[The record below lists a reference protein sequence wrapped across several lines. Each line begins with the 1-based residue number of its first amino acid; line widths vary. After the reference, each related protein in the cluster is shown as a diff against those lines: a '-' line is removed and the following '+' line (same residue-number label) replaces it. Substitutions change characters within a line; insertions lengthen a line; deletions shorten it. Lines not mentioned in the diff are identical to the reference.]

1 MFFGHEDA
9 GDKRYVKEGIL
20 RFLRALDNQVR
31 DILGKTPTETPLLLA
46 GIEGLRGLYRQVN
59 SSPHLL
65 DDAIETSVIEPE
77 SRTWDADEVHRKA
90 WPLVR
95 PHFEADRRE
104 AIEQFH
110 AAPERTAGNPGS
122 VFLRAMEGRVDTLFV
137 AETPK
142 VWGSFDDANHTVRIH
157 ERHRTGDLELLN
169 AAAVQ
174 TLQADGTVYV
184 TEQADVPEELTIGA
198 LLRY

>member
-20 RFLRALDNQVR
+20 RFLRTLDNEVR
-31 DILGKTPTETPLLLA
+31 DVLSNTPTETPLLLA
-46 GIEGLRGLYRQVN
+46 GIEELRGLYRQVN

-65 DDAIETSVIEPE
+65 DEAIETSVIEPE
-77 SRTWDADEVHRKA
+77 TRTWDADAVHEKA

-95 PHFEADRRE
+95 PHFEADRHE
-104 AIEQFH
+104 AIDRFH

-122 VFLRAMEGRVDTLFV
+122 VLLAAEEGRIDTLFV
-137 AETPK
+137 AETPQ
-142 VWGSFDDANHTVRIH
+142 VWGRYDEEDHAVHAH
-157 ERHRTGDLELLN
+157 GERRPGDSELLN
-169 AAAVQ
+169 AAVIR

-184 TEQADVPEELTIGA
+184 TDAADVPEGGPIAA
-198 LLRY
+198 LFRF